1 MSITS
6 LSGVGRYQRPV
17 NLIEIAGNRPVA
29 HDQKKSG
36 QASFKEMFSVELAQ
50 AHNLSFSQHAQQRLH
65 SRGMALSAETVAKL
79 ADAVDRAQTKGSR
92 ETLVLTDDTA
102 FVVNV
107 RDRNVITVFDR
118 DNLRE
123 GVVTSIDSAVI
134 V

>member
-1 MSITS
+1 MTITN
-6 LSGVGRYQRPV
+6 LAGVGRYQHPV
-17 NLIEIAGNRPVA
+17 NLIEIAGNRPLSEN
-29 HDQKKSG
+29 QKKSG
-36 QASFKEMFSVELAQ
+36 QTSFTEMFSVELAQ

-65 SRGMALSAETVAKL
+65 SRHVALSAETVTKL
-79 ADAVDRAQTKGSR
+79 ADGVDRAQMKGSR
-92 ETLVLTDDTA
+92 ETLVLTDEAA

>member
-1 MSITS
+1 MAITN
-6 LSGVGRYQRPV
+6 LSGVARYQRPV
-17 NLIEIAGNRPVA
+17 NLIEIAGNRA
-29 HDQKKSG
+29 ADQGQKKNG
-36 QASFKEMFSVELAQ
+36 QASFKEMFSAELAQ
-50 AHNLSFSQHAQQRLH
+50 SHNLSFSQHAQQRLH
-65 SRGMALSAETVAKL
+65 SRGVALSAETVTKL
-79 ADAVDRAQTKGSR
+79 ADGVDRAQGKGSR
-92 ETLVLTDDTA
+92 ETLVLTDEAA